1 MNLLI
6 LGLCLIKVLVYGDPI
21 MNSKSKE
28 SITFWRHRQQSE
40 FNISKVR
47 CLTVCPRV
55 AMIYHNDQYC
65 KLVRY
70 ISISKTLD
78 CHNLNIKIRTSTK
91 DKF

>member
-40 FNISKVR
+40 FNISKVKFF
-47 CLTVCPRV
+47 RV
-55 AMIYHNDQYC
+55 AMMC
-65 KLVRY
+65 M
-70 ISISKTLD
+70 
-78 CHNLNIKIRTSTK
+78 KIIDITN
-91 DKF
+91 